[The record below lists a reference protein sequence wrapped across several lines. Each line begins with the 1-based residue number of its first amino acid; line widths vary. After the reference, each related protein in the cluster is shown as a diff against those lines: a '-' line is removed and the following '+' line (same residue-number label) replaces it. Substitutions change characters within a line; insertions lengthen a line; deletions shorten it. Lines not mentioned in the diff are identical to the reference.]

1 MILQALKEY
10 YERKQ
15 AADKDSIA
23 PEGWEYKEI
32 RYVLTI
38 DRNGG
43 LISIDDNLA
52 TDDNKKKICKKY
64 LVPKGETRTRN
75 AEKNPYLFWDST
87 EFVLR
92 IFPNKDSKKQEALT
106 DEDLKKQQIQ
116 LEKKANNKN
125 RAFIEKIK
133 SFKEQHGTEDEGRK
147 ALLAFYE
154 KNADL
159 PALIKGKNS
168 SIYEN
173 MLKGGNNN
181 CSFIFQQ
188 DLCLI
193 CERSEIKE
201 LINAENSHKD
211 DEKQVIC
218 LVSGE
223 KDCPARLHPQI
234 KGVSGSNPTGAS
246 VVSFNLSA
254 FCSYGKKQ
262 GENAQTGEKAAFA
275 YGTALNSLLGKDSQQ
290 KIYLGDSTVIFWAD
304 KNNDLEGTFQMFFN
318 DVPKDNPNAA
328 AAVKNLFNS
337 IKSGVYAENDSKT
350 EFYVLGLSP
359 NSARIAVRFWIK
371 ASVSGIKRQIKQ
383 HFDDMEIIAPPGVLP
398 YLSIYRILS
407 SSALEG
413 KKENIPPKLAGD
425 LMYSILQG
433 TPYPQNL
440 LNCII
445 NRIKAEHNI
454 TYVRAAALK
463 AIINSVRAAALKAII
478 NRNIRFRNSKEDI
491 IKVSLDKET
500 ENIPYRL
507 GRLFAVLEK
516 IQAEAQPGINST
528 IRERF
533 YGAASSTPVAVFGNL
548 MRLKNHHLAKIE
560 STGRKI
566 YFENLLSEIIGSL
579 PAGGFPAHLDLQE
592 QGRFAIGYYHQMRDF
607 YTKKEKGE

>member
-15 AADKDSIA
+15 SADKDSIA

-43 LISIDDNLA
+43 LINIDDNL
-52 TDDNKKKICKKY
+52 TIDGNKKKSCKKY
-64 LVPKGETRTRN
+64 LVPKGETRTSGI
-75 AEKNPYLFWDST
+75 KPFLLWDSA
-87 EFVLR
+87 EYALC
-92 IFPNKDSKKQEALT
+92 IFPNKNSEKQESLT
-106 DEDLKKQQIQ
+106 DEDLKKQQIE
-116 LEKKANNKN
+116 LGKAKNKN

-133 SFKEQHGTEDEGRK
+133 VFKEQHGTEDEGIK

-159 PALIKGKNS
+159 PALIKEKFPN
-168 SIYEN
+168 IYEN

-193 CERSEIKE
+193 CERPEIKE
-201 LINAENSHKD
+201 LINAGNSHKD

-223 KDCPARLHPQI
+223 KDSPARLHPQI

-262 GENAQTGEKAAFA
+262 GENAQTGEKSAFA
-275 YGTALNSLLGKDSQQ
+275 YGTALNSLLGKYSQQ

-371 ASVSGIKRQIKQ
+371 APVSGIKRQIKQ
-383 HFDDMEIIAPPGVLP
+383 HFDDMEIIAPPSVLP

-454 TYVRAAALK
+454 TY
-463 AIINSVRAAALKAII
+463 VRAAALKAII

-566 YFENLLSEIIGSL
+566 HFENLLSEIIGSL
-579 PAGGFPAHLDLQE
+579 PARGFPAHLDLQE